1 MAFIATMTLV
11 DDYGRITTK
20 KVETTDALLAG
31 AKTSIGSLATI
42 LNTLTDLAL
51 LRVTYSEVDDA
62 AAFAGVA
69 DSNVDVGATF
79 KVVLDDGAL
88 AAYKIPGFPS
98 AKVGGNGGI
107 DPADTDVA
115 AYFALFAT
123 GGTLRMSDGEAVDS
137 VVSGQLDR

>member
-1 MAFIATMTLV
+1 MAFVATMTLV
-11 DDYGRITTK
+11 DSYGRLTTK
-20 KVETTDALLAG
+20 RVETTDALLAG
-31 AKTSIGSLATI
+31 AQSSVGSLATI
-42 LNTLTDLAL
+42 LNSLTDLEL

-62 AAFAGVA
+62 AAFAGA
-69 DSNVDVGATF
+69 AGSNVDVGATF

-88 AAYKIPGFPS
+88 APYKIPGFVA
-98 AKVGGNGGI
+98 AKVGGSGGI
-107 DPADTDVA
+107 DPADVDVA